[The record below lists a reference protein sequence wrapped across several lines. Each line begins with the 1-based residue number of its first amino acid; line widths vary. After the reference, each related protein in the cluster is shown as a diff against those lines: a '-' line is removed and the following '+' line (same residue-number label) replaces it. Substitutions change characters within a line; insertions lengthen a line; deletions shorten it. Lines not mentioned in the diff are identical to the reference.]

1 MMTCSQTRITE
12 LEREVDYLK
21 ALHSYNL
28 GILDYSIAEL
38 EKENEKL
45 KETMNETEA
54 VECFIMKTW
63 RSSPY
68 DYDVALPA
76 HYREGKVID
85 GEWVNGEDSDEDED
99 EDEDKDKDKHKK
111 DGNELSLLSLA
122 AGIINEA
129 YRQQEEGQ
137 LLSQ

>member
-1 MMTCSQTRITE
+1 MMTRSQTR
-12 LEREVDYLK
+12 
-21 ALHSYNL
+21 
-28 GILDYSIAEL
+28 IAEL

-45 KETMNETEA
+45 KEKTEEYEA
-54 VECFIMKTW
+54 VECFIMETG
-63 RSSPY
+63 RSSQN
-68 DYDVALPA
+68 DFFDIALHA

-99 EDEDKDKDKHKK
+99 EDEAEDKDKDKHKK

-129 YRQQEEGQ
+129 YRQQEEG
-137 LLSQ
+137 LVR